1 MNRFLKGGAICVLAT
16 SIMGCSQL
24 CHKQPPIYLVAPV
37 PEPPAIPRPQLK
49 IYEITKES
57 SEGQVAMYW
66 RITTQ
71 QLINYS
77 KQLEDIVESY
87 RQMSQENK
95 L

>member
-1 MNRFLKGGAICVLAT
+1 MNFFKIGVVYVLAIP
-16 SIMGCSQL
+16 IMGCSVV
-24 CHKQPPIYLVAPV
+24 CPRQPPTYVVAPI
-37 PEPPAIPRPQLK
+37 PAPPAITRPQLK
-49 IYEITKES
+49 IYEITPES
-57 SEGQVAMYW
+57 SEGQVVMYW

-95 L
+95 K